1 MEVVVEAALE
11 VTEAADH
18 PPLATRDR
26 IHAAHAALVRRF
38 DPLAA
43 DGLAATVHLELSDA
57 GPSTIEIGRGR
68 CTIRDQVRDGDP
80 ALTLHTE
87 AAVWL
92 ELIEGRI
99 RGMDAFLAGAL
110 TVTGDLHLATRFETL
125 FHRLPEQPRVEM
137 THTSVRGTRIEALVA
152 GEGTGEP
159 VVLIHGLGA
168 NKVSFLPTV
177 SALAEHTEVHALDLP
192 GFGRSDKPLPV
203 GRRYSMPWFADAVNG
218 YLIARG
224 LDAAHMVGNSMG
236 GRIALEMALRHP
248 RSVHSF
254 VGLGPAL
261 GFDMTRPIAP
271 LLRVA
276 PAQWSGLAPLRP
288 SRNGV
293 ERFVRTLFADADVLP
308 PEHHRVAAEDVH
320 GAWQD
325 PRHRL
330 AVLAAARQLGLE
342 TAHGPAAY
350 WRRLRALT
358 VPSLWVF
365 GEQDR
370 LVASRYAARVQAAVP
385 DARVETWPEVGH
397 VPQFEAATRTAAT
410 LTAWLDERR
419 DDAQP
424 RMLRPTPVQATSAV
438 SRSNQPST
446 APR

>member
-1 MEVVVEAALE
+1 MRTALD
-11 VTEAADH
+11 VTDVDDH
-18 PPLATRDR
+18 RPDTTRDR
-26 IHAAHAALVRRF
+26 VHAAHAALVRRF

-43 DGLAATVHLELSDA
+43 DGLATTVLVELADA
-57 GPSTIEIGRGR
+57 GPTTVEIARGR
-68 CTIRDQVRDGDP
+68 CTIRDRVRSATP
-80 ALTLHTE
+80 SLTLHTE

-125 FHRLPEQPRVEM
+125 FRRLPDQPRVEV
-137 THTSVRGTRIEALVA
+137 THTRVRGATVEALVA
-152 GEGTGEP
+152 GEGTGQP

-177 SALAEHTEVHALDLP
+177 SALAAHAEVHALDLP

-203 GRRYSMPWFADAVNG
+203 GRRYGMAWFADVVNS

-261 GFDMTRPIAP
+261 GFDLTRPIAP
-271 LLRVA
+271 VLRVA
-276 PAQWSGLAPLRP
+276 PAHWGGLAPIRP
-288 SRNGV
+288 SREAV
-293 ERFVRTLFADADVLP
+293 ERLVRTLFADADVLP

-320 GAWQD
+320 RAWED

-330 AVLAAARQLGLE
+330 AVLAAARQLGVE
-342 TAHGPAAY
+342 HAHGPAAY

-385 DARVETWPEVGH
+385 DARVETWPGVGH
-397 VPQFEAATRTAAT
+397 VPQFEAASRTAAT
-410 LTAWLDERR
+410 LVAWLAERR
-419 DDAQP
+419 DDPTP

-438 SRSNQPST
+438 SRPSQSST
-446 APR
+446 ASR